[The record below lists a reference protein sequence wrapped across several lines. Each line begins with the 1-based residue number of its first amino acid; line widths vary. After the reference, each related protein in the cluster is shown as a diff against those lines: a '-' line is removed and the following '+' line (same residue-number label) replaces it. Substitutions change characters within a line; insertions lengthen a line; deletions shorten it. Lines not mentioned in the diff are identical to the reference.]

1 MRSRPSRLILGIV
14 ASGVMLAAGARGQTM
29 LGSQSVLSESSATT
43 SGTTPS
49 TTAAP
54 SIEALPPGAEAGS
67 APSPT
72 AAAPSIVGVKTVKPP
87 DASESET
94 LVDPAS
100 LLPDLPKLPPAKA
113 SLIGGNIGR
122 LDRVRDEITVQVFG
136 GGKMKISFDPR
147 TRFYR
152 DGTEARLSDLRQGD
166 RIYIDTILDGST
178 VFARAIRVKTSGSS
192 GESQGIITSYRADK
206 GELQMRD
213 ALSPQTIKIHVTP
226 QTQVLEG
233 GHTVSSPQT
242 IKIHVTPQTQVLEGG
257 HTVSSSALLP
267 GTLVAVKFG
276 ARQEGGEVAREVS
289 LLARPGASFTFA
301 GQVTAIDLRLGLLV
315 LTSSTDRKTYE
326 IYLDPSVRVDDSI
339 QPNTNVTVLTRFEGN
354 RYVARSVTVNSQ
366 NQQ

>member
-1 MRSRPSRLILGIV
+1 MRSRPSRLILGIL
-14 ASGVMLAAGARGQTM
+14 APAVMLVAGASGQTM
-29 LGSQSVLSESSATT
+29 LGAQSVVSESSATP
-43 SGTTPS
+43 SAASSSTTPAS
-49 TTAAP
+49 
-54 SIEALPPGAEAGS
+54 SIEVVQPS
-67 APSPT
+67 ADADPSP
-72 AAAPSIVGVKTVKPP
+72 AADPSTVGVKTVKPP

-147 TRFYR
+147 THLYR

-166 RIYIDTILDGST
+166 RIYVDTILDGST
-178 VFARAIRVKTSGSS
+178 VFARTIRVKTSGSS

-226 QTQVLEG
+226 QTQVVEG
-233 GHTVSSPQT
+233 GR
-242 IKIHVTPQTQVLEGG
+242 
-257 HTVSSSALLP
+257 TVSSSTLLP
-267 GTLVAVKFG
+267 GTLVAIRFG

-326 IYLDPSVRVDDSI
+326 IYLDPSVGVDDSI

-354 RYVARSVTVNSQ
+354 RYVARSVTVN
-366 NQQ
+366 QQ